1 MHLKELNVNISMGL
15 LFGLLFNWD
24 ERFLRYS
31 IFSALETGVIFARIT
46 NNCACVPGMTPRKY
60 HF

>member
-31 IFSALETGVIFARIT
+31 IFSALETGVIFARFTKRLCLCTWNDTKKI
-46 NNCACVPGMTPRKY
+46 
-60 HF
+60 